1 MMDNVLIT
9 GGSGY
14 IGGRLVQALV
24 EDPRFHL
31 RLGTRQPSANRPM
44 WPKAVEIVPLDLLS
58 DDDLNSACR
67 GVRSVIHLAA
77 LNEIDSLANPEAAL
91 NVNGLGSVKLLEA
104 AQRAGVERFIYFS
117 TAHVYGTPLAGIIT
131 EKCLPRPI
139 HPYAITHRVAEDFVL
154 AAHDQKTIQGIVLR
168 LSNGF
173 GAPASV
179 SVNRWTLIVND
190 LCLQAMTT
198 GKLVLKSS
206 GLQMR
211 DFITLS
217 DVARSVQHVLSSPA
231 SILQDGLF
239 NLGGECSLRIINL
252 AQRIADRASKILGF
266 TPPIQRPEPGPAE
279 TFQPLEYRID
289 KFKSTGFTL
298 SRHIDEEIDATLHF
312 CKEVFGGK
320 SAW

>member
-24 EDPRFHL
+24 EEPQFHL
-31 RLGTRQPSANRPM
+31 RLGTRQPITNRPT
-44 WPKAVEIVPLDLLS
+44 WPEAVEITPLDLLS
-58 DDDLNSACR
+58 QDDLNSACR
-67 GVRSVIHLAA
+67 GVRYVIHLAA
-77 LNEIDSLANPEAAL
+77 LNEMESLANPEAAL
-91 NVNGLGSVKLLEA
+91 RVNGLGSLKLLEA

-117 TAHVYGTPLAGIIT
+117 TAHVYGSPLAGMIT
-131 EKCLPRPI
+131 EESLPRPH

-154 AAHDQKTIQGIVLR
+154 AAHDQKTIQGLVLR

-179 SVNRWTLIVND
+179 SANRWTLIVND
-190 LCLQAMTT
+190 LCRQAMTA

-206 GLQMR
+206 GLQWR

-217 DVARSVQHVLSSPA
+217 DVARSVQHLLNLPA
-231 SILQDGLF
+231 SACQDGLF
-239 NLGGECSLRIINL
+239 NLGGECSLQIIKL
-252 AQRIADRASKILGF
+252 AQRIANRASRFLGF
-266 TPPIQRPEPGPAE
+266 TPAIQRPEPGPTE
-279 TFQPLEYRID
+279 TFQPLEYRVD

-298 SRHIDEEIDATLHF
+298 SGNIDEEIDATLLF

-320 SAW
+320 LE